1 MRTRGGLTIDPDALA
16 AAPGETEL
24 ELVVPYTDW
33 ELAGAVLRRAA
44 QLTAGLNVRVRLL
57 AVHSIPYA
65 APFDCPAAQHAH
77 LVERLMDLAS
87 HCPFPV
93 EPEVIMAHGWVEGF
107 EFALRHESTILV
119 GTRRHFWRTREE
131 SLARDLERDGHSV
144 VLIHVE

>member
-1 MRTRGGLTIDPDALA
+1 MRTRGGLTIDPDTLA
-16 AAPGETEL
+16 AAPGASEL
-24 ELVVPYTDW
+24 ELVVPYTEF
-33 ELAGAVLRRAA
+33 ELTDAVLRRAA

-57 AVHSIPYA
+57 AVHSVPYA
-65 APFDCPAAQHAH
+65 SPDNCPATQHAF
-77 LVERLMDLAS
+77 LVGQLVDLAS
-87 HCPFPV
+87 RCPFAV

-119 GTRRHFWRTREE
+119 GTRKHLWRTREE